1 MVQLSALCNGED
13 EHGGDR
19 VGVDCPTKGNE
30 QNIGK
35 GASVNPTLRKVREG
49 WGTRHYAT
57 GKIGTVEIESEW
69 TARRRETN
77 RILERGLQ

>member
-1 MVQLSALCNGED
+1 VVQLSALCNGED

-49 WGTRHYAT
+49 WGTRQCCAGEKALMQERLAT
-57 GKIGTVEIESEW
+57 RQSTYNLEQ
-69 TARRRETN
+69 
-77 RILERGLQ
+77 RING